1 MESQANRKAD
11 ATNQDDGSEQSEELR
26 LRLEAQRFMDERM
39 KDKIP
44 ATKKTTKEATIPEGQ
59 SDILETM
66 SIISLYQR
74 LLYNSHHCHGNFVMT
89 LLGVA

>member
-44 ATKKTTKEATIPEGQ
+44 ATKKSTKEATIHEGQ
-59 SDILETM
+59 SVNHTGNNVDHF
-66 SIISLYQR
+66 SL
-74 LLYNSHHCHGNFVMT
+74 SAAAV
-89 LLGVA
+89 